1 MVTFTI
7 NIPQMLASIPY
18 MDRMG
23 INIYIYEY
31 SLLVGAD
38 QALLMDI
45 LPSGNL
51 TVLLKMTIEI
61 VDLFNSYVSLPEGN
75 YGITMG
81 FYLR

>member
-1 MVTFTI
+1 
-7 NIPQMLASIPY
+7 MLAYIPY

-23 INIYIYEY
+23 INIYIYIYEY

-51 TVLLKMTIEI
+51 RVLLKMTIEI
-61 VDLFNSYVSLPEGN
+61 VDLPTKNDHVQ
-75 YGITMG
+75 
-81 FYLR
+81 